1 MRKPSV
7 WLVAIAA
14 LVIVVVSVTRIADDE
29 PGLASPAATTIA
41 ADNPVATAAS
51 VDETSTTSTVAP
63 ASAPPLAP
71 GETVC
76 DRYGSIHDTGT
87 IESTTLVEASGLAV
101 SRVATDTLWSHN
113 DSRGGARLF
122 ALDPT
127 GADLGAFDLP
137 GTFAF
142 DWEDVAAG
150 PGPDGTGSYLYV
162 GDIGDNFAI
171 RSGQITVFRVP
182 DVDPAT
188 LDGSFTEVVSLPYR
202 YPDGPHNAE
211 AIFVDPIEPALF
223 VVTKEKEQTSVFKG
237 SLLPTGEEVE
247 LEHVSTLFLD
257 AEVSGGDI
265 SWDGHVIALRGYQT
279 VWMWNRPTGASVADA
294 FNTDVCTAPSP
305 EERQGE
311 AIAFDADLGYWTV
324 SEGTGPAVHSIPVE
338 P

>member
-1 MRKPSV
+1 MRKQSV

-14 LVIVVVSVTRIADDE
+14 LVIVVVSVARITDDE
-29 PGLASPAATTIA
+29 PGLASQADTTIA
-41 ADNPVATAAS
+41 PDDPLATTTSGA
-51 VDETSTTSTVAP
+51 VSTTTGTEAP
-63 ASAPPLAP
+63 SPAPPLAQ

-87 IESTTLVEASGLAV
+87 IESTPLVEASGLAV
-101 SRVATDTLWSHN
+101 SRVSTDVLWSHN

-122 ALDPT
+122 AFDPT
-127 GADLGAFDLP
+127 GVDLGAFDLP
-137 GTFAF
+137 GIFAF
-142 DWEDVAAG
+142 DWEDIAAG

-182 DVDPAT
+182 DADPAT

-202 YPDGPHNAE
+202 YPDGSHNAE

-223 VVTKEKEQTSVFKG
+223 VVTKDKEQASVFKG
-237 SLLPTGEEVE
+237 TLLPTGEEVE
-247 LEHVSTLFLD
+247 LEHVTTLFLD

-265 SWDGHVIALRGYQT
+265 SWDGHVITLRGYQA

-324 SEGTGPAVHSIPVE
+324 SEGTGPTVHSIPAE